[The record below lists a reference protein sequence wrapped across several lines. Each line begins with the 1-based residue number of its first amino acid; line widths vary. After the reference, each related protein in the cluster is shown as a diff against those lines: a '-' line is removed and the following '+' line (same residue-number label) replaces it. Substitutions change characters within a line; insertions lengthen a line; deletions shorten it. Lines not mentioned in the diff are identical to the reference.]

1 MCSMTFNN
9 SINIELKEI
18 SLFDTKSVIY
28 FRSIVILN
36 ISIKKQV

>member
-18 SLFDTKSVIY
+18 NLFDTKSAIH